1 MADPKQVDL
10 LRQGVEEWNQ
20 YAHTV
25 DKIDLSGA
33 DLSLTCTGHM
43 GGGSVAGEPGADRGR
58 RRSGA
63 NLAGSEPAG
72 GEP

>member
-25 DKIDLSGA
+25 DKIDLY
-33 DLSLTCTGHM
+33 
-43 GGGSVAGEPGADRGR
+43 
-58 RRSGA
+58 
-63 NLAGSEPAG
+63 
-72 GEP
+72 

>member
-33 DLSLTCTGHM
+33 DLSF
-43 GGGSVAGEPGADRGR
+43 
-58 RRSGA
+58 
-63 NLAGSEPAG
+63 
-72 GEP
+72 